1 MPLDVFLGN
10 VQQVYNKYG
19 IEIKPVQSGQN
30 VVFNDDT
37 MVKVYLQWYRY
48 YEVKKAIEALQQQN
62 ADHSRDAEIIEKE
75 RLASELYDLYT
86 KSRDLAISIVIDE
99 FEKKII
105 DSTYAYLN
113 RAQAKAQEMEKQA
126 ASTNKPEDTQNTQ

>member
-1 MPLDVFLGN
+1 
-10 VQQVYNKYG
+10 
-19 IEIKPVQSGQN
+19 
-30 VVFNDDT
+30 

-48 YEVKKAIEALQQQN
+48 YELKKSIESLQQQN
-62 ADHSRDAEIIEKE
+62 ADHSKDGEIIEKE

-86 KSRDLAISIVIDE
+86 ESRDLAISTVIDE

-113 RAQAKAQEMEKQA
+113 RLQAKAQELEKQA
-126 ASTNKPEDTQNTQ
+126 ASSNQPENTQ